1 VTDGPSSALEGVG
14 DAIRTVEAKNRGAGE
29 VKAEVL
35 DRMAG
40 VPETVAA
47 KAEVLDRMAGVPE
60 TVAAKAEVLDRMAG
74 APETVA
80 AKAEV
85 LDDMETPAVSDEAD
99 VAADLGI
106 VNGNAMLPYIQ
117 YG

>member
-1 VTDGPSSALEGVG
+1 MTDGPSSALEGVG

-47 KAEVLDRMAGVPE
+47 KAEVLD
-60 TVAAKAEVLDRMAG
+60 
-74 APETVA
+74 
-80 AKAEV
+80 
-85 LDDMETPAVSDEAD
+85 DMETPAVSDEAD